1 MRRSSE
7 CGSGSLVDSAMCSE
21 LEIEMDADR
30 TLPSYKLNSELAH
43 FHLCGPVEEFNQ
55 KLAWVNSICIV
66 ILLVGIFGSSRGSI
80 STQMPPAVQEVVP
93 AIIEPLP
100 PPAQPT
106 SEKTTQEQNEQGKPD
121 TPQVVVVTPNA
132 PNINFAVP
140 TIGNVVVPSAI
151 AKPPPLN
158 PMRAPA
164 SLKQAPATLNS
175 TGSGGERPQ
184 PPYPKIALEQGQY
197 GTVILLLS
205 ADEAGIITSV
215 EVKQSSG
222 FPILDR
228 SAVDFVKRHWT
239 VPPGTRLA
247 EVPINYR
254 LKAD

>member
-1 MRRSSE
+1 MQANTN
-7 CGSGSLVDSAMCSE
+7 LPTYE
-21 LEIEMDADR
+21 L
-30 TLPSYKLNSELAH
+30 KSELARVSLH
-43 FHLCGPVEEFNQ
+43 ATDRDRSR
-55 KLAWVNSICIV
+55 KLAWVNSICI
-66 ILLVGIFGSSRGSI
+66 LFLFVGIIGSKPATVSLRPL
-80 STQMPPAVQEVVP
+80 PPLEEAVP
-93 AIIEPLP
+93 AIIEPLSP
-100 PPAQPT
+100 PPPT
-106 SEKTTQEQNEQGKPD
+106 TTEERQQEPSDNEKPD
-121 TPQVVVVTPNA
+121 TPQVVVVTPDA

-164 SLKQAPATLNS
+164 PLKQAPATLNS

-184 PPYPKIALEQGQY
+184 PPYPKIALEQGQH
-197 GTVILLLS
+197 GTVILSLS